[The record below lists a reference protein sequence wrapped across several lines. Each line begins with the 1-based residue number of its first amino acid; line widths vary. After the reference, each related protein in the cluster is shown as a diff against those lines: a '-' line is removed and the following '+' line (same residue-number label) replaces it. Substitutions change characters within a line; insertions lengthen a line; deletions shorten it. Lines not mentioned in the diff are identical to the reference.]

1 MDVKNSVA
9 VVAALLAF
17 GVGGSAVAAADEDT
31 NANGAA
37 VTATGQSVAEEQ
49 ESGEQGDVEN
59 TDLATEVEDADGADS
74 EDGINEEDEVGDGDD
89 GEVDDGPEGDTDDD

>member
-17 GVGGSAVAAADEDT
+17 GVGGSAVAAADEGNND
-31 NANGAA
+31 NGAA
-37 VTATGQSVAEEQ
+37 ITATGQSVADEQ

-59 TDLATEVEDADGADS
+59 TDLATEVEEADGADT
-74 EDGINEEDEVGDGDD
+74 EDAINEENEVGDGAD
-89 GEVDDGPEGDTDDD
+89 GDVDDGPEGDTDGD